1 MEKETQLQRG
11 PLCASPAEYRWV
23 DSKNTKHFYCTN
35 CAQFRISIS
44 AEKRLE
50 QGPTSWKMR
59 LSKMALDHPSG
70 QTLVITRPEDK
81 EYIPLSQQYVKDF
94 DLPQ

>member
-1 MEKETQLQRG
+1 MT
-11 PLCASPAEYRWV
+11 
-23 DSKNTKHFYCTN
+23 
-35 CAQFRISIS
+35 

-70 QTLVITRPEDK
+70 QTLLITRPEDK
-81 EYIPLSQQYVKDF
+81 EHIALSQQYVNNSELK
-94 DLPQ
+94 